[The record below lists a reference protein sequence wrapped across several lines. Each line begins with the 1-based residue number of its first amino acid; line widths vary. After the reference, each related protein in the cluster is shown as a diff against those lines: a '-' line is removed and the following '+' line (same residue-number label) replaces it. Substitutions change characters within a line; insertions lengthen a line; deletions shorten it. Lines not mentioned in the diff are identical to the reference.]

1 LSDQQPSLQDL
12 TKLVLFSGRLSEIH
26 IKNLQAFPF
35 IFFNDH
41 ASDPKLDYD
50 IQTTDKTK
58 PTSFSYDLNLNLAT
72 NDHLDKRY
80 KALEDA
86 VRALFWKEVVLEI
99 KINGKGVFKSE

>member
-1 LSDQQPSLQDL
+1 ME
-12 TKLVLFSGRLSEIH
+12 RLSEVH
-26 IKNLQAFPF
+26 TKNLQAFPF

-41 ASDPKLDYD
+41 TADPKLDYS
-50 IQTTDKTK
+50 IETTDKSK
-58 PTSFSYDLNLNLAT
+58 PSTFSYDLNLSLVT

-99 KINGKGVFKSE
+99 KINGKEVYKSE